1 MTREEFNNS
10 LDVAVQKAYDELGDK
25 LNALEGEPF
34 EKLSKCMVA
43 MYQDSIKQ
51 SAKIVLDTLEKSGV
65 VNFD

>member
-10 LDVAVQKAYDELGDK
+10 LEVAVQNAYDGLGDK

-34 EKLSKCMVA
+34 EKLSKIMVT

-51 SAKIVLDTLEKSGV
+51 SVKIVLDTLEKSGIV
-65 VNFD
+65 SFD

>member
-10 LDVAVQKAYDELGDK
+10 LEVAVQNASDGLGDK

-34 EKLSKCMVA
+34 EKLSKSMVT

-51 SAKIVLDTLEKSGV
+51 SVKIVLDTLEKSGV